1 MDRRTLIQEFL
12 SVLTLGSIFLLAACG
27 RRERIK
33 RFGNEGRLWDLARG
47 REKSEEAVKANYGEG
62 TVVFRDA
69 SMAKADPSFVPRVSG
84 G

>member
-12 SVLTLGSIFLLAACG
+12 SMLTVGSIFLLAACG
-27 RRERIK
+27 RREKIK
-33 RFGNEGRLWDLARG
+33 RFGNEGSLWDLASG
-47 REKSEEAVKANYGEG
+47 GVKSAEAIKTNYGEK
-62 TVVFRDA
+62 TVLFRDA